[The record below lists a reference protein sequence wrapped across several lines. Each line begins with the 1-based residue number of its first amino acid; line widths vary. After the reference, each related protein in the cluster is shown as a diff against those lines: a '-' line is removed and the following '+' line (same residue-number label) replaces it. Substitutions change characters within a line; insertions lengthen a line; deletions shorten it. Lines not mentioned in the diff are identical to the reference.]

1 MNYINGIKAIARS
14 ELRMLAR
21 NKAVSAIAVLMPL
34 GIGLYAAFSEDRNP
48 GGSSAVAGLQVLVM
62 LGLGLYATA
71 TTTLASRR
79 KDLFLKRLR
88 SGSLPDAAIL
98 AGLLLPL
105 VMLAVAQIAI
115 IFGALWAITGV
126 TPGSPAVL
134 AAGVVAAAVMC
145 AGVAMATSAVTASA
159 EQAQVTSVPFLF
171 AIIAGGIWVSTTGL
185 EELAWIKRLVP
196 GGAVSE
202 VVSGAWTGMSWT
214 EATPGLLALALWAT
228 AGSVIGMRFFR
239 WEPRH

>member
-1 MNYINGIKAIARS
+1 MRDLNGIVAIAGS
-14 ELRMLAR
+14 ELRMLLR
-21 NKAVSAIAVLMPL
+21 NKAVAALAVLMPL
-34 GIGLYAAFSEDRNP
+34 GIGLYAAFAEDRNA

-62 LGLGLYATA
+62 LGIGVYTTA

-88 SGSLPDAAIL
+88 SGSLSDAAIL

-105 VMLAVAQIAI
+105 VVVAVAQVAI
-115 IFGALWAITGV
+115 IFGALAAVTGV
-126 TPGSPAVL
+126 GPGNPAVL

-145 AGVAMATSAVTASA
+145 AGVAMATSAVTVSA
-159 EQAQVTSVPFLF
+159 EQAQVTSLPFLF
-171 AIIAGGIWVSTTGL
+171 AIIAGRIWVSTTGL
-185 EELAWIKRLVP
+185 EDFAWVKRLAP

-202 VVSGAWTGMSWT
+202 VVSGAWAGMSWT
-214 EATPGLLALALWAT
+214 DATPGLLALTVWAVAGT
-228 AGSVIGMRFFR
+228 AIGLRFFR